1 MKSIIENLFYVG
13 GAILIWGKLG
23 SIALS
28 LGLVLYG
35 CYKFHKFLNRMQLEE
50 TQIS

>member
-1 MKSIIENLFYVG
+1 MNHILQSLVWFG
-13 GAILIWGKLG
+13 GAVLIWGKLG

-35 CYKFHKFLNRMQLEE
+35 CYRFNKLLKRTHLLRSY
-50 TQIS
+50 T